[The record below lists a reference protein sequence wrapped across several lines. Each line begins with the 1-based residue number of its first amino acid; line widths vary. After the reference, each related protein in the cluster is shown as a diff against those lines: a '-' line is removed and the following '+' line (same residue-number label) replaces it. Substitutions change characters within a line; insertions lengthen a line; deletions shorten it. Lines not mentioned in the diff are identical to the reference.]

1 MPAYIAYIDI
11 LPSGSLLPND
21 EIILDFYKTD
31 IANQKYI

>member
-1 MPAYIAYIDI
+1 MPVHIAYIDI
-11 LPSGSLLPND
+11 LPSGSLLPNY